1 MINIQDIEFKYR
13 GSDFIDS
20 LHLLRSIFG
29 SVDLDGNEQVSPPDT
44 DHIAECRVS
53 VAMSCW
59 VVVGEVFPSAVLHR
73 DSGVFAR
80 GLKSDLDLC

>member
-1 MINIQDIEFKYR
+1 MINIQDIEFEYG

-20 LHLLRSIFG
+20 LHRLRSSLG
-29 SVDLDGNEQVSPPDT
+29 NVDLDGNEQVSPPDT
-44 DHIAECRVS
+44 DHIAESGFC

-59 VVVGEVFPSAVLHR
+59 VVVGEAFPSAVLHR

-80 GLKSDLDLC
+80 GLKSNLDLC